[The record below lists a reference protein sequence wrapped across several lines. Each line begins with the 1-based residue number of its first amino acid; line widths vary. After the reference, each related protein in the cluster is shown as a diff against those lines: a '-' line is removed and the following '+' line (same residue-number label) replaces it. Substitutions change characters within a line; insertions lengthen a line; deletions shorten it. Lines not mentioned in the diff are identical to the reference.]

1 MTKTLSVLPFLSPI
15 VRPFSAKAGGP
26 NIMKQAKGLD
36 IIPDDFVNI
45 DGLPVDMR
53 YVHPP
58 GRPHGAQM
66 RIWSPHQSPV
76 YDGVARKLGY
86 KTRKGFQHP

>member
-1 MTKTLSVLPFLSPI
+1 
-15 VRPFSAKAGGP
+15 
-26 NIMKQAKGLD
+26 MKRAKGLD

-66 RIWSPHQSPV
+66 RIWSPHQSP
-76 YDGVARKLGY
+76 
-86 KTRKGFQHP
+86 